1 MRRCWAWAQPKA
13 HTQGSPWLWRQVREI
28 PHSHSQVRAL
38 GSGTASQNTWTYR
51 LALWVYADLQRHFT
65 SFLVKI
71 TGIVIWVAFYVLF
84 KSIVRL
90 QSTAKEQKRAHVYE
104 KTFSQARDK
113 LTYRLLAET
122 LCCWFGSHW
131 CWRFPLALPLPAK
144 ILPESNGGR
153 ELQLKTKM
161 IFTGIKRNW
170 GHYNFI
176 IILTIIQ
183 INLSHK
189 LPFHKPTGI
198 RLKYFVT
205 QLLTESFE

>member
-1 MRRCWAWAQPKA
+1 MW
-13 HTQGSPWLWRQVREI
+13 SEWLSMYSI
-28 PHSHSQVRAL
+28 SLLL
-38 GSGTASQNTWTYR
+38 GY
-51 LALWVYADLQRHFT
+51 D
-65 SFLVKI
+65 
-71 TGIVIWVAFYVLF
+71 
-84 KSIVRL
+84 
-90 QSTAKEQKRAHVYE
+90 QSTAKEQKRVHVY
-104 KTFSQARDK
+104 KKSISQAHDK

-170 GHYNFI
+170 GHHNFI

-189 LPFHKPTGI
+189 LPFHKPTVI
-198 RLKYFVT
+198 WLKYFVT
-205 QLLTESFE
+205 QLLTELFE